1 MSPLTSAPRIL
12 VFDSGV
18 GGLSVL
24 AEIRQRLPA
33 CHLIYASDNA
43 AFPYGLK
50 SEAELVARV
59 DEVLHALLA
68 HHPVDIIVVACN
80 TASTLTLPHIRSH
93 FSQPIVGVVPAIK
106 PAAARS
112 RSRII
117 GLLATPA
124 TIARPYTQALI
135 DEHAADCR
143 VIRVGSSDLVR
154 MAEAQLRGQA
164 PDPTQLAHI
173 LAPFTGAEAQ
183 GLDTL
188 VLACTHFPLLRASL
202 APLLPGIDLIDSGEA
217 IARRVEFLLGEHFGL
232 RQAELTDT
240 PSKDHLALFT
250 RAGPDVDALHQ
261 PLAAFAITQTQVIAL
276 PYGPNP
282 SAPGG

>member
-1 MSPLTSAPRIL
+1 MTQPLASPRIL

-24 AEIRQRLPA
+24 AEIRRRLPA
-33 CHLIYASDNA
+33 CELIYASDNA

-59 DEVLHALLA
+59 DAVLHALLET
-68 HHPVDIIVVACN
+68 HPADIIVVACN

-112 RSRII
+112 RSRVI

-124 TIARPYTQALI
+124 TVARPYTQALI
-135 DEHAADCR
+135 DEHAGDCR

-154 MAEAQLRGQA
+154 MAEARLRGQPPA
-164 PDPTQLAHI
+164 PDALADI
-173 LAPFTGAEAQ
+173 LAPFTAPDAE

-188 VLACTHFPLLRASL
+188 VLACTHFPLLRAAL
-202 APLLPGIDLIDSGEA
+202 EPLLPGVDLIDSGEA
-217 IARRVEFLLGEHFGL
+217 IARRVEYLLGEHFGL
-232 RQAELTDT
+232 RLAELTRS
-240 PSKDHLALFT
+240 PAGDHLALFT
-250 RAGPDVDALHQ
+250 RAGEDVEALRQ
-261 PLAAFAITQTQVIAL
+261 PLASFAIQRLAIVDL
-276 PYGPNP
+276 PYQPKGD
-282 SAPGG
+282 